1 MEVLMMQQYLDT
13 NGSKKTPNFTTK
25 EPKQHTSN
33 TKNAKKEEEEKL
45 MTSTLSGNATKIGEW
60 RKKKK
65 KHKRF

>member
-1 MEVLMMQQYLDT
+1 M
-13 NGSKKTPNFTTK
+13 TK

-33 TKNAKKEEEEKL
+33 TKNAKEEEEEKL
-45 MTSTLSGNATKIGEW
+45 MTSTLNGNATKIGEW